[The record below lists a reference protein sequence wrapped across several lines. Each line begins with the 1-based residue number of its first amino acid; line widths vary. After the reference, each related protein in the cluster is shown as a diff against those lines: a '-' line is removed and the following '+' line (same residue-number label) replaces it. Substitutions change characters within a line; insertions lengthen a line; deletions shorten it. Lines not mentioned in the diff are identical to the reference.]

1 MRRTWLLRMRWL
13 DLLFAHWALDPSV
26 ARSLIPETPDL
37 QLDTFD
43 GRAWIGV
50 VPFVM
55 TDVAP
60 RGVPAIPRFSTFPEV
75 NVRTYVRHRG
85 IPGVWFL
92 SLDAASRPTV
102 IGGRHAFHLPY
113 HHAAMSARH
122 HGETVEYRSERT
134 APDGSPARLTA
145 SYRPIGPVQPAEP
158 GSFDDWSTRRMRLF
172 ASDASRGL
180 WRTEIRHD
188 PWPLQP
194 AEATIDAAELVGALG
209 IELPADPPVLR
220 FSRRLDVRGWPP
232 IGA

>member
-1 MRRTWLLRMRWL
+1 MRWL
-13 DLLFAHWALDPSV
+13 DLLFAHWPVNREMLRP
-26 ARSLIPETPDL
+26 LIPDVPDL
-37 QLDTFD
+37 EIDTFD

-60 RGVPAIPRFSTFPEV
+60 RGVPGIPRFSTFPEV

-85 IPGVWFL
+85 LPGVWFL

-102 IGGRHAFHLPY
+102 IGGRHVFHLPY
-113 HHAAMSARH
+113 HHAAMAARH
-122 HGETVEYRSERT
+122 HDETVDYDSERT
-134 APDGSPARLTA
+134 ARDGSPARLTA
-145 SYRPIGPVQPAEP
+145 SYRPTDAVQPAAP

-172 ASDASRGL
+172 SVDGRRQL

-194 AEATIDAAELVGALG
+194 AEATIDASELVRALG
-209 IELPADPPVLR
+209 IELPSVAPALR
-220 FSRRLDVRGWPP
+220 FSKRLDVRGWPP
-232 IGA
+232 IPA